1 MRATPRRHLS
11 YATFFTLLALDAV
24 ALVSFLLVQVLGVPL
39 PIAWLAAGLLTVL
52 ATPGLLRLSDKVFAA
67 ARSERT
73 IPNTGESFL

>member
-11 YATFFTLLALDAV
+11 YASFLALLVLDAV
-24 ALVSFLLVQVLGVPL
+24 ALVSLLLVQVLGVPL
-39 PIAWLAAGLLTVL
+39 PIAWLVAGLLTVL
-52 ATPGLLRLSDKVFAA
+52 AVPALLRLADKMFSM